1 MCGRFT
7 LHSPKDFI
15 GARFG
20 VDLGEVD
27 ELAPRY
33 NIAPTQDV
41 LTVRVREGERRARMM
56 RWGLIPHWAKP
67 GAPLPLMINARRETL
82 AERPAYRDALR
93 THRCLVPADGFYE
106 WRANDGRGTPKT
118 PYFLHLAEGE
128 PFAFAGLWAHWR
140 GGDAPVTSC
149 TIVTAPANAAIAPV
163 HDRMPLILRRED
175 EDAWL
180 DPELHDPEALQALL
194 DGGAAER
201 IERRIVSTL
210 VNSVDH
216 DGPRLIEPAPDPAP
230 SLFS

>member
-7 LHSPKDFI
+7 LHSPREFL
-15 GARFG
+15 GARFE
-20 VDLGEVD
+20 VDLGGIA

-33 NIAPTQDV
+33 NIAPTQDI
-41 LTVRVREGERRARMM
+41 LAVRVHEGARVAESM

-67 GAPLPLMINARRETL
+67 DARLPLMINARAETL
-82 AERPAYRDALR
+82 AERPAYRDAYR

-118 PYFLHLAEGE
+118 PYFLHRVDDE
-128 PFAFAGLWAHWR
+128 PFAFAGLWARWR

-149 TIVTAPANAAIAPV
+149 AIVTAPANSAVAPV
-163 HDRMPLILRRED
+163 HDRMPVILPRANEA
-175 EDAWL
+175 AWL
-180 DPELHDPEALQALL
+180 DPDLRDPERLAALL
-194 DGGAAER
+194 EPIAPEQ

-216 DGPRLIEPAPDPAP
+216 DGPKLIEPAADPAP